1 MAKNILVRPV
11 VSEKAEMLAS
21 NENKFSFVVDKKANK
36 LEVKKAVEAMF
47 NVSVVDVNT
56 LIIAGKT
63 KVRQSKS
70 RVMRGMKA
78 SYKKAIVKLKDGD
91 TIDIYTPVSED

>member
-1 MAKNILVRPV
+1 MAKNILIRPI

-21 NENKFSFVVDKKANK
+21 NENKFSFVVDKKSNK

-47 NVSVVDVNT
+47 SVSVVDVNT